1 MIDEVSPLGATVR
14 RVIAVA
20 SGKGGVGKSTLAVN
34 LAVAMSLAGLKVG
47 LLDADV
53 YGPSVPRLLGLT
65 GKPEL
70 DDNGKLRPLEAH
82 GLRMMSIGNL
92 VAEEAPV
99 IWRGPMVHGVLRQ
112 MLADVAWGEMD
123 VLVIDMPPGTG
134 DAPLTLAKL
143 ARLSGAVIVSTP
155 QDVALA
161 DARKAIGMFQKLDVP
176 ILGIVENMSAFVC
189 PHCGE
194 RSEIFGHGGARREA
208 ERLGVPFLGE
218 IPLDAV
224 LRETSDAGTPI
235 VAAQPESVQAKSFRA
250 MAMLLSQIP

>member
-1 MIDEVSPLGATVR
+1 MNDEVSSVLPNIS

-20 SGKGGVGKSTLAVN
+20 SGKGGVGKSTVAVN
-34 LAVAMSLAGLKVG
+34 LAVALAGEGRKVG

-53 YGPSVPRLLGLT
+53 YGPSVPRMLGLS

-70 DDNGKLRPLEAH
+70 DDEGKLKPLERH
-82 GLRMMSIGNL
+82 GVKVMSMGYL
-92 VAEEAPV
+92 VDEDKPV
-99 IWRGPMVHGVLRQ
+99 IWRGPMVHGVLKQ
-112 MLADVAWGEMD
+112 MLEQVGWGELD
-123 VLVIDMPPGTG
+123 VFVIDMPPGTG

-143 ARLSGAVIVSTP
+143 ANLNGVVIVSTP

-176 ILGIVENMSAFVC
+176 VLGIVENMSAFIC

-194 RSEIFGHGGARREA
+194 RSEIFGHGGACKEA

-218 IPLDAV
+218 IPLDAAI
-224 LRETSDAGTPI
+224 RETSDTGTP
-235 VAAQPESVQAKSFRA
+235 VAAEQPESALGQHYRA
-250 MAMLLSQIP
+250 IARQILPKP